1 MFKNLRNQIVL
12 AIVAISSVI
21 ILVSF
26 SSIFMVTSMAISARE
41 NIISSPDMCIEEIVH
56 ERNSHVARLGI
67 TLIAVGAILELLIFA
82 VSSEIAERLVRP
94 VQNAYEQQREFIAN
108 ASHELKTPIA
118 AIRAN
123 FEALDVE
130 EEPWTDNIDLELD
143 KAQNLVHDLLL
154 LARMDGRVEK
164 AKKERCDLSE
174 LTEKHTKAVKV
185 RMGNKKLKTDIA
197 EDVVATLVKNDYVQI
212 LDILLDNAA
221 KYAKT
226 WVKVELKDN
235 YLEVSNDG
243 KEIPATKLEHIFE
256 RFYQVDKTATGVGL
270 GLSIAKSAA
279 DHNGWEIIASSD
291 KKYTSFK
298 LLFKKKTLEL

>member
-12 AIVAISSVI
+12 SIVAISSVI

-26 SSIFMVTSMAISARE
+26 TSIFMIMSMTIRARE
-41 NIISSPDMCIEEIVH
+41 DIALRSQDMCIEEIIQ
-56 ERNSHVARLGI
+56 ERNSHVTRLGL
-67 TLIAVGAILELLIFA
+67 TLLSVGVILELLIFA
-82 VSSEIAERLVRP
+82 ISSIIAEQLVKP
-94 VQNAYEQQREFIAN
+94 VQEAYEQQREFIAN

-143 KAQNLVHDLLL
+143 KAQNLVRDLLL

-164 AKKERCDLSE
+164 APKKRCDLSE
-174 LTEKHTKAVKV
+174 IVKKHVKAIEV
-185 RMGNKKLKTDIA
+185 RLDDKKLKTDIA
-197 EDVVATLVKNDYVQI
+197 EDVVATLVQDDFVQI
-212 LDILLDNAA
+212 LSILLDNAA
-221 KYAKT
+221 KYAKS
-226 WVKVELKDN
+226 WVSVELKNNYVKVE
-235 YLEVSNDG
+235 NDG
-243 KEIPATKLEHIFE
+243 KEIPAAKMEHIFE

-279 DHNGWEIIASSD
+279 DHNDWEIIADSN
-291 KKYTSFK
+291 KKSTSF
-298 LLFKKKTLEL
+298 TLYFER

>member
-12 AIVAISSVI
+12 SIVAISSVI

-26 SSIFMVTSMAISARE
+26 TSIFMIMSMTIRARE
-41 NIISSPDMCIEEIVH
+41 DIALRSRDTCIEEIIR
-56 ERNSHVARLGI
+56 ERNSHVTRLGV
-67 TLIAVGAILELLIFA
+67 TLLSVGVILELLIFA
-82 VSSEIAERLVRP
+82 VSSIIAEQLVKP
-94 VQNAYEQQREFIAN
+94 VQEAYEQQREFIAN

-143 KAQNLVHDLLL
+143 KAQNLVRDLLL

-164 AKKERCDLSE
+164 APKKRCDLSE
-174 LTEKHTKAVKV
+174 IVKKHVKAIEV
-185 RMGNKKLKTDIA
+185 RLDGKKLKTDIA
-197 EDVVATLVKNDYVQI
+197 EDVVATLVQDDFVQI
-212 LDILLDNAA
+212 LSILLDNAA
-221 KYAKT
+221 KYAKS
-226 WVKVELKDN
+226 WVSVELKNNYVKVE
-235 YLEVSNDG
+235 NDG
-243 KEIPATKLEHIFE
+243 KEIPAAKMEHIFE

-279 DHNGWEIIASSD
+279 DHNDWEIIADSN
-291 KKYTSFK
+291 KKSTSFT
-298 LLFKKKTLEL
+298 LYFKR